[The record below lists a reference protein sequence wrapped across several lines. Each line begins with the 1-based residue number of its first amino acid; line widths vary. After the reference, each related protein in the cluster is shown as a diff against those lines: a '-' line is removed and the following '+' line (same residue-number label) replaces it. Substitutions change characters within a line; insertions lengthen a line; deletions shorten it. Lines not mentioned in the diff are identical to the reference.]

1 MPRTRSLAWSELK
14 IGVLTIIAVSIAAFS
29 IFMLTQGRGFFWQR
43 YKLKTR
49 FDNVAG
55 LKSGSP
61 VRVAGVEVGL
71 LFMEQPK
78 GGVKVSFR
86 SRSKVDVA
94 RLAET
99 FGGGGHQRA
108 SGATIHASLEEARTR
123 ILGAVET
130 TLERLKDQ

>member
-1 MPRTRSLAWSELK
+1 MLERLQVTCGGLIAYTEIHLADYAATGATPADTEDLVNYTRS
-14 IGVLTIIAVSIAAFS
+14 
-29 IFMLTQGRGFFWQR
+29 
-43 YKLKTR
+43 
-49 FDNVAG
+49 
-55 LKSGSP
+55 
-61 VRVAGVEVGL
+61 VAGVEVGL

-108 SGATIHASLEEARTR
+108 SGATIHASLEDARAR
-123 ILGAVET
+123 VLALVEVA
-130 TLERLKDQ
+130 LDRVNNQ